1 MSSPMGSAD
10 ERGPGRKRAADEGG
24 AGLFEDDLSPQRG
37 PEIAPPR
44 PIPQISV
51 AQIPGDRFR
60 DTP

>member
-1 MSSPMGSAD
+1 MSAALNGS
-10 ERGPGRKRAADEGG
+10 GWRAKE

-44 PIPQISV
+44 PVPQISV